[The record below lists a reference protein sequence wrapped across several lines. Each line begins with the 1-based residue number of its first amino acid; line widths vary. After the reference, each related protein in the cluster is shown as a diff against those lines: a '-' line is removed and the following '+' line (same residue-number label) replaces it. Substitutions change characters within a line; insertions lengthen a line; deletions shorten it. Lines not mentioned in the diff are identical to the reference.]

1 MFAFDRNS
9 VSDMAWKLCKISS
22 GHLSLENDVLKS
34 EQIFEVLFKIE
45 RKLGESP
52 EFGGKLGI
60 MPSASAVEL
69 LLDSV
74 RLTLGWDI
82 WSGVFIMAWDNDGDN
97 VIQNTISP
105 IFL

>member
-1 MFAFDRNS
+1 
-9 VSDMAWKLCKISS
+9 MAWKLNKISS
-22 GHLSLENDVLKS
+22 GHLSLENDKLKS
-34 EQIFEVLFKIE
+34 EHIFEALSEIE

-60 MPSASAVEL
+60 LSSAAAVEIA
-69 LLDSV
+69 LDGV

-82 WSGVFIMAWDNDGDN
+82 WSGVFIMAWNNDGDE
-97 VIQNTISP
+97 VIQNIISP